1 MVTPG
6 IIELGRETERVHL
19 KLRERMKDLDGVW
32 MGEYEEI
39 EKTLK
44 SGDIILIEGRIPSKV
59 KDKILSL

>member
-1 MVTPG
+1 M
-6 IIELGRETERVHL
+6 
-19 KLRERMKDLDGVW
+19 D
-32 MGEYEEI
+32 GEYEEI